1 MTGRYQVY
9 SEYKELD
16 SPFLDKLP
24 KSWVI
29 SPLKVVSN
37 FRQGKFHEAYI
48 HENGEYICVNSRF
61 VSTEGEKLKF
71 CSKNL
76 SPVQHK
82 DILMVMSDLPNGRA
96 LAKALYVKKDNNYA
110 LNQRVC
116 AITATK
122 INSRFLYY
130 QLNRNDYFLAFDD
143 GCNQT
148 NLSNDVFKN
157 YPVLIP
163 TEEEQKKIVNFL
175 DHEIVK
181 IDILIA
187 KQEELIELLKE
198 KRQAIISHAVTRGLN
213 LDAPMKNSGVEWLG
227 DMPEH
232 WMIKRLKHISP
243 KVGVGLVINPST
255 YTRDDGLYFIFGGD
269 VKEYRFDLTKTRRIS
284 KNDSDNLLLSK
295 LSHGDLVS
303 VRVGC
308 SGITAVVTEELEGA
322 NCASVIIIRKGIYDS
337 DWLCAAM
344 NCWVGRQQVEL
355 VSYGAAQKQFNVA
368 DAVEF
373 KFPYPPIVEQKEIAE
388 FILNSLEKFNKLSD
402 KLIKKIGILK
412 ERKTALISAAV
423 TGKIDVRNWQSND

>member
-9 SEYKELD
+9 SEYKALD
-16 SPFLDKLP
+16 YPFLDKLP

-48 HENGEYICVNSRF
+48 HEDGEYICANSRF
-61 VSTEGEKLKF
+61 VSTEGEKFKF

-96 LAKALYVKKDNNYA
+96 LAKALYVMKDNNYA

-187 KQEELIELLKE
+187 KQEKLIELLKE

-295 LSHGDLVS
+295 LSHRDLVS

-423 TGKIDVRNWQSND
+423 TGKIDVRNW

>member
-295 LSHGDLVS
+295 LRHGDLVS

>member
-61 VSTEGEKLKF
+61 VSTEGEKFKF

-163 TEEEQKKIVNFL
+163 TEEEQKK
-175 DHEIVK
+175 
-181 IDILIA
+181 
-187 KQEELIELLKE
+187 
-198 KRQAIISHAVTRGLN
+198 
-213 LDAPMKNSGVEWLG
+213 NSQL
-227 DMPEH
+227 P
-232 WMIKRLKHISP
+232 RS
-243 KVGVGLVINPST
+243 
-255 YTRDDGLYFIFGGD
+255 
-269 VKEYRFDLTKTRRIS
+269 
-284 KNDSDNLLLSK
+284 
-295 LSHGDLVS
+295 
-303 VRVGC
+303 
-308 SGITAVVTEELEGA
+308 
-322 NCASVIIIRKGIYDS
+322 
-337 DWLCAAM
+337 
-344 NCWVGRQQVEL
+344 
-355 VSYGAAQKQFNVA
+355 
-368 DAVEF
+368 
-373 KFPYPPIVEQKEIAE
+373 
-388 FILNSLEKFNKLSD
+388 
-402 KLIKKIGILK
+402 
-412 ERKTALISAAV
+412 
-423 TGKIDVRNWQSND
+423 

>member
-295 LSHGDLVS
+295 LSHRDLVS